1 MAKSKKAKPK
11 VKARTRSTRKTTK
24 AATAKKSGKPRSKGV
39 VYQVVLA
46 DRGYGKAKALIQK
59 EFASPRDVVEWVR
72 ANVPLTAHAKRNLNR
87 YITDLKEGAITH
99 IPAADPRARGGGVVI
114 VTKVRE

>member
-1 MAKSKKAKPK
+1 MPKKKKAKPK
-11 VKARTRSTRKTTK
+11 AKAKTRSTRKTTK
-24 AATAKKSGKPRSKGV
+24 AATAQKSGKPRTKGIT
-39 VYQVVLA
+39 YRVVLA

-87 YITDLKEGAITH
+87 YITDLREGAITH

-114 VTKVRE
+114 VVKVK